1 MIIIVNRYCEDKIM
15 AKKELK
21 IEDVITK
28 IKAGFRKDIYL
39 IDNRYCI
46 AGETTSEDLITSVVL
61 VFNPEVSEL
70 LNSLFPETKYV
81 HIVDVANAKNSLLDH
96 VVKLTTYNKTYCDG
110 VLNNVLHKYDSI
122 NTWKNF
128 IFTDSEIDDFKEGKD
143 IDLEEKDTLLTNLS
157 FGKNVLPFIT
167 PAKLNDVTYNIQKA
181 ESELIEL
188 CTSYVLDYFQVYNM
202 ISFLNY

>member
-1 MIIIVNRYCEDKIM
+1 M
-15 AKKELK
+15 
-21 IEDVITK
+21 
-28 IKAGFRKDIYL
+28 
-39 IDNRYCI
+39 
-46 AGETTSEDLITSVVL
+46 
-61 VFNPEVSEL
+61 
-70 LNSLFPETKYV
+70 
-81 HIVDVANAKNSLLDH
+81 
-96 VVKLTTYNKTYCDG
+96 
-110 VLNNVLHKYDSI
+110 LHKYDSI

-188 CTSYVLDYFQVYNM
+188 CTSYILDYFQVYNM